1 MQMNTPPP
9 PEGMR
14 FSDSP
19 DFRPYDKRQL
29 SYAHTFDSKPKQ
41 IVIRALEWMT
51 GKLRLLNRIRRF
63 EQSEKVSGQ
72 AFWPKALASMGIDLL
87 TPDDQIARIPA
98 TGPLIVVSNHPHG
111 LVDGMVM
118 AELIGRV
125 RTDYKI
131 LTRSLLANIQEVT
144 EFMIPVPFAHEPD
157 SLQKGLEMRNE
168 AMGVLANGGVIVLFP
183 AGAVANSAGWF
194 GRAVEHE
201 WHPFTAKMILKSG
214 ATVLPIYFPGQNS
227 RAYQIAC
234 HLSPTLRQGMLVHE
248 VAYALD
254 KPQAP
259 VIGEPF
265 SREEIAKWSSNPR
278 GFMEWLRERTLA
290 LGK

>member
-14 FSDSP
+14 FADDP

-41 IVIRALEWMT
+41 IIIRCLEWMT
-51 GKLRLLNRIRRF
+51 GKISLLRRIRRF
-63 EQSEKVSGQ
+63 EQSEKVTGQ
-72 AFWPKALASMGIDLL
+72 AFWPKALGAMGIDLL
-87 TPDDQIARIPA
+87 TPQDQIARIPP

-144 EFMIPVPFAHEPD
+144 EFMIPVPFPHEPD
-157 SLQKGLEMRNE
+157 SLQKGLEMRND
-168 AMGVLANGGVIVLFP
+168 AMAVLAKGGVIVLFP
-183 AGAVANSAGWF
+183 AGAVANSVGWF
-194 GRAVEHE
+194 GRAVEKE

-234 HLSPTLRQGMLVHE
+234 QLSATLRQGMLVHE

-254 KPQAP
+254 KPQSP
-259 VIGEPF
+259 IIGMPF
-265 SREEIAKWSSNPR
+265 DKEEIAKWSGNPR

-290 LGK
+290 LGD

>member
-14 FSDSP
+14 FSDDP
-19 DFRPYDKRQL
+19 EFRPYDKRQL

-41 IVIRALEWMT
+41 IIIRGLEWMT
-51 GKLRLLNRIRRF
+51 GKLSLLQRIRRF
-63 EQSEKVSGQ
+63 EQSEKVTGQ
-72 AFWPKALASMGIDLL
+72 AFWPKALGAMGIDLL
-87 TPDDQIARIPA
+87 TPDEQIARIPP

-144 EFMIPVPFAHEPD
+144 EFMIPVPFQHEPD

-168 AMGVLANGGVIVLFP
+168 AMSVLARGGVIVLFP
-183 AGAVANSAGWF
+183 AGAVANSVGWF
-194 GRAVEHE
+194 GRAVEKE

-227 RAYQIAC
+227 RAYQFAC
-234 HLSPTLRQGMLVHE
+234 HLSATLRQGMLVHE
-248 VAYALD
+248 VAHALD
-254 KPQAP
+254 KPQSP
-259 VIGEPF
+259 IIGMPF
-265 SREEIAKWSSNPR
+265 DNAEIAKWSGNPR

-290 LGK
+290 LGD

>member
-1 MQMNTPPP
+1 MQMQPTDPAA
-9 PEGMR
+9 GTR
-14 FSDSP
+14 FSDDP
-19 DFRPYDKRQL
+19 EFRPYDKRQL

-41 IVIRALEWMT
+41 VFIRALEWVT
-51 GKLRLLNRIRRF
+51 GKITLLRRIRRF
-63 EQSEKVSGQ
+63 EQSEKVVGQ
-72 AFWPKALASMGIDLL
+72 AFWPKALGIMGIDLL
-87 TPDDQIARIPA
+87 TPAAQIDRIPP
-98 TGPLIVVSNHPHG
+98 TGPLIVVANHPHG

-144 EFMIPVPFAHEPD
+144 EFMIPVPFPHEPD
-157 SLQKGLEMRNE
+157 SLQKGLDMRQE
-168 AMGVLANGGVIVLFP
+168 AMGVLARGGVIVLFP
-183 AGAVANSAGWF
+183 AGAVANSDGWF
-194 GRAVEHE
+194 GRAVEKE
-201 WHPFTAKMILKSG
+201 WNPFTAKMILKSG

-254 KPQAP
+254 KPQSP
-259 VIGEPF
+259 IIGHAF
-265 SREEIAKWSSNPR
+265 DRDEIKKRSSNPR
-278 GFMEWLRERTLA
+278 AFMEWLRDQTLA
-290 LGK
+290 LGN